1 MEAVNEINQY
11 IFYDLCMETTFME
24 VIYRPMS
31 WIRRKSGSGKCPCLS
46 FAWFMRQMPSVQIEF
61 MELVNAINQSILGI
75 AYMMYKASIP

>member
-1 MEAVNEINQY
+1 
-11 IFYDLCMETTFME
+11 METTFME

-31 WIRRKSGSGKCPCLS
+31 WIRRKSGSGKSPCLS
-46 FAWFMRQMPSVQIEF
+46 FAWFIRQMPNIQIEF